1 MSTKKDKF
9 TSQDH
14 YFMKHAINLAA
25 ERNGFTGLNPSVGC
39 VVVKKNKILS
49 IGQTG
54 FNGRPHAETVAI
66 KACKKEDLKGST
78 IYVTMEPCT
87 HYGKTPP
94 CTNLI
99 VKSKIKRV
107 IYSINDV
114 DIRTKKR
121 AYSFLKSK
129 KIITSSGLLMNKTKK
144 IYKKYFEHKNKEKP
158 YIISKLACSKDYF
171 TSSKKKFITNE
182 YSRKVSHLFRYY
194 CDAILVSSKTANT
207 DNSVLSCRLQGLDKY
222 SPRRLIIDRELKI
235 KKTSPIIND
244 NRRINTIIFHNS
256 KDNKK
261 INYIKSKG
269 VKLSYVDL
277 DASGRL
283 NLKKV
288 FSKVYSLGIS
298 TIVVEGG
305 KSLTSNLL
313 KNKLINEF
321 YLFKSNKNLKK
332 LGKNNIYN
340 FKKDINNLFKRKENI
355 KTFLN
360 GEEIIRYF

>member
-9 TSQDH
+9 TSEDH
-14 YFMKHAINLAA
+14 YYMNHAINLAA

-39 VVVKKNKILS
+39 VIVKNNKILS
-49 IGQTG
+49 FGQTG
-54 FNGRPHAETVAI
+54 LNGRPHAETVAI
-66 KACKKEDLKGST
+66 KGCKKEDLKGST

-94 CTNLI
+94 CSNLI

-107 IYSINDV
+107 IYSIEDV
-114 DIRTKKR
+114 DIRTKKK
-121 AYSFLKSK
+121 AHSFLKSK
-129 KIITSSGLLMNKTKK
+129 KIIVSSGLLRDKTNK
-144 IYKKYFEHKNKEKP
+144 IYKKYFKHKNKEKP

-194 CDAILVSSKTANT
+194 CDAILVSSKTANA
-207 DNSVLSCRLQGLDKY
+207 DNSVLSCRLEGLGEY
-222 SPRRLIIDRELKI
+222 SPRRLIIDRALKI

-244 NRRINTIIFHNS
+244 NRRKNTIIFHNS
-256 KDNKK
+256 KDKKK

-277 DASGRL
+277 DASGRI
-283 NLKKV
+283 NLRKV
-288 FSKVYSLGIS
+288 FLKVYGLGIS
-298 TIVVEGG
+298 TIIVEGG
-305 KSLTSNLL
+305 KLLTRTLL

-321 YLFKSNKNLKK
+321 YLFKSNKILKK
-332 LGKNNIYN
+332 LGKNNIFN
-340 FKKDINNLFKRKENI
+340 FKKEINHFFKKKENI

-360 GEEIIRYF
+360 GEELIRYF

>member
-9 TSQDH
+9 TNEDH
-14 YFMKHAINLAA
+14 YYMNHAINLAV

-39 VVVKKNKILS
+39 VIVKNNKILS

-54 FNGRPHAETVAI
+54 FNGRPHAESVAI
-66 KACKKEDLKGST
+66 KACKKHDLKGST

-114 DIRTKKR
+114 DIRTKNK
-121 AYSFLKSK
+121 AHSFLKSK
-129 KIITSSGLLMNKTKK
+129 KIVTSSGLLKNKTKK
-144 IYKKYFEHKNKEKP
+144 IYKNYFEHKYKEKP

-207 DNSVLSCRLQGLDKY
+207 DNSVLSCRLQGLNEY
-222 SPRRLIIDRELKI
+222 SPRRLIVDRALKI
-235 KKTSPIIND
+235 RKTSPIIND

-256 KDNKK
+256 KDKKK

-277 DASGRL
+277 DVSGRI
-283 NLKKV
+283 NLRKV
-288 FSKVYSLGIS
+288 FSKVYSFGIS
-298 TIVVEGG
+298 TIIVEGG
-305 KSLTSNLL
+305 KSLTRTLL

-332 LGKNNIYN
+332 LGKNNIFN
-340 FKKDINNLFKRKENI
+340 FKRELNNLFKRKENI

-360 GEEIIRYF
+360 GEELIRYF

>member
-9 TSQDH
+9 TSEDH
-14 YFMKHAINLAA
+14 YYMNHAINLAA

-39 VVVKKNKILS
+39 VIVKNNKILS

-54 FNGRPHAETVAI
+54 FNGRPHAESEAI
-66 KACKKEDLKGST
+66 KVCKKKDLKGST

-99 VKSKIKRV
+99 VKSHIKRV

-114 DIRTKKR
+114 DVRTKNK
-121 AYSFLKSK
+121 AFPFLKSK
-129 KIITSSGLLMNKTKK
+129 KIIVSKGLLKNKTKN
-144 IYKKYFEHKNKEKP
+144 IYKKYFLHKNKKKP
-158 YIISKLACSKDYF
+158 YIVAKLACSKDYYI
-171 TSSKKKFITNE
+171 SSKNKFITNQ
-182 YSRKVSHLFRYY
+182 YSRKVSHLLRYY
-194 CDAILVSSKTANT
+194 FDAILVSSKTSNS
-207 DNSVLSCRLQGLDKY
+207 DNSVLSCRLQGLEKY
-222 SPRRLIIDRELKI
+222 SPRRLIIDKELKI
-235 KKTSPIIND
+235 IKTSPIIND
-244 NRRINTIIFHNS
+244 YRRKSTIIFHNS
-256 KDNKK
+256 KDKKK
-261 INYIKSKG
+261 IKYFKSKG
-269 VKLSYVDL
+269 IKLDYVDL
-277 DASGRL
+277 DPNGRL
-283 NLKKV
+283 NLNKV
-288 FSKVYSLGIS
+288 FSKAYSFGIS
-298 TIVVEGG
+298 SIIVEGG
-305 KSLTSNLL
+305 KLLTESLL

-340 FKKDINNLFKRKENI
+340 FKKELNNLFKRKENI

>member
-9 TSQDH
+9 TSEDH
-14 YFMKHAINLAA
+14 YYMNHAINLAS
-25 ERNGFTGLNPSVGC
+25 ERIGFTGLNPSVGC
-39 VVVKKNKILS
+39 VITKNYKILS

-54 FNGRPHAETVAI
+54 FNGRPHAESAAI
-66 KACKKEDLKGST
+66 KSCKKKDLKGST

-87 HYGKTPP
+87 HHGKTPP

-99 VKSKIKRV
+99 VKSKIKKV
-107 IYSINDV
+107 IYSVNDV
-114 DIRTKKR
+114 DIRTKKK
-121 AYSFLKSK
+121 ALSFLKSK
-129 KIITSSGLLMNKTKK
+129 KINVSSGLLKNKTKK
-144 IYKKYFEHKNKEKP
+144 IYKKYFFHKNNKKP
-158 YIISKLACSKDYF
+158 YVVAKLGCSKDYF
-171 TSSKKKFITNE
+171 ISSKKKFITNQ

-207 DNSVLSCRLQGLDKY
+207 DNSVLSCRLQGLDEY

-235 KKTSPIIND
+235 KKSSPIIND

-256 KDNKK
+256 KDKKK

-277 DASGRL
+277 DVGGRL

-288 FSKVYSLGIS
+288 FSKVYSLGIG
-298 TIVVEGG
+298 TIIVEGG
-305 KSLTSNLL
+305 KSLTRTLL

-355 KTFLN
+355 ETFLN
-360 GEEIIRYF
+360 GDEITRYF

>member
-9 TSQDH
+9 TNEDH
-14 YFMKHAINLAA
+14 YYMNHAINLAV

-39 VVVKKNKILS
+39 VIVKNNKILS

-54 FNGRPHAETVAI
+54 FNGRPHAESVAI
-66 KACKKEDLKGST
+66 KACKKHDLKGST

-99 VKSKIKRV
+99 VKSKIKKV
-107 IYSINDV
+107 IYSIDDV
-114 DIRTKKR
+114 DVRTKKR
-121 AYSFLKSK
+121 AYAFLKSK
-129 KIITSSGLLMNKTKK
+129 KIIALSGLLMNKTKK
-144 IYKKYFEHKNKEKP
+144 IYNKYFEQKNKEKP

-207 DNSVLSCRLQGLDKY
+207 DNSVLSCRLQGLNEY
-222 SPRRLIIDRELKI
+222 SPRRLIIDRALKI
-235 KKTSPIIND
+235 RKTSPIIND

-256 KDNKK
+256 KDKKK

-277 DASGRL
+277 DVSGRI
-283 NLKKV
+283 NLRKV
-288 FSKVYSLGIS
+288 FSKVYSFGIS
-298 TIVVEGG
+298 TIIVEGG
-305 KSLTSNLL
+305 KSLTRTLL

-332 LGKNNIYN
+332 LGKNNIYD
-340 FKKDINNLFKRKENI
+340 FKKK
-355 KTFLN
+355 
-360 GEEIIRYF
+360 